1 MDAIQAQVVSP
12 LDHDEMEFEEYV
24 MEDKWEEVIEMYK
37 NDSRFHKIKLKGRG
51 TALHVAINNGYV
63 NYVERLVDAIVK
75 HDDKSGLTLL
85 NEKDATPLHLAAYRG
100 FTSMCE
106 YIIGKNGERNDF
118 IQVRNSNGETPLFWA
133 VLARQRKVFVYLHQ
147 FVQYDFNFAINYDGT
162 TILHVAIMREMFD
175 LANIIL
181 YCYPGL
187 SYMKDKNDVTP
198 LEVLATRT
206 SAFNSGSTL
215 LWWEKLLYYCI
226 PVKVQDPKTKME
238 SYNKGTKKEKN
249 ESGISIPLYNVHELE
264 KAGKVRY
271 ALARLDFIRC
281 AKILCHPIQ
290 KFAFRLPIISLFD
303 LAAIKIIKNKH
314 KYGGQPLKAFM
325 KNPCQ
330 SYTGGEDPGVDEA
343 AENFA
348 KFIQKKRIDTLR
360 DLQNTTKQE
369 TEENKKGEDSA
380 IKDEKDTTFLAVA
393 KSGIVEI
400 MEELDSKVPINSDKK
415 GLLLVAM
422 KNIKKE
428 ILSTEKTDKNETAF
442 LIAAKHGIVEMI
454 RELHNQMKSV
464 IHETNSNNENVLLL
478 AVKNRQSHVVELLKR
493 LLSTDIFHGLNVEVD
508 NNGNTMLHLAACAS
522 IHNENT
528 WRISGAAM
536 QMMWDIK
543 WYKYIK
549 GLVPDHFSHR
559 TNKEGKF
566 PSEIFKE
573 QHKELLH
580 DSIDWL
586 KDTAESC
593 SVVAALIAGVSFATS
608 GNVPG
613 GNDSDTGKPALE
625 EQPVFE
631 GFAVSSLIGLYFS
644 VTALIMFLSILTSRK
659 RVEDFSGD
667 LPKKLL
673 LGLSSL
679 FVSIVAMLVSFC
691 AGHFFV
697 LTDKYCKNNILF
709 YLYISICLPVTFY
722 AVVQFPLYVDLLK
735 VIWKK
740 VPPSSFKGVHL

>member
-1 MDAIQAQVVSP
+1 MDAIQAQAVSP

-238 SYNKGTKKEKN
+238 SYNKGTKK
-249 ESGISIPLYNVHELE
+249 
-264 KAGKVRY
+264 
-271 ALARLDFIRC
+271 
-281 AKILCHPIQ
+281 
-290 KFAFRLPIISLFD
+290 D
-303 LAAIKIIKNKH
+303 LATIKIIKNKH
-314 KYGGQPLKAFM
+314 KYGGQLLKAFM

-722 AVVQFPLYVDLLK
+722 AVVQFPLYIDLLK